1 MRIASLVTGIAV
13 GIAITIGGGTAQAR
27 TTAAP
32 HIDVIALAAVATSA
46 DGPDAE
52 PNPGP
57 F

>member
-1 MRIASLVTGIAV
+1 MRIAGLVTGIAV